1 MSNFLFFVTVLKVP
15 LSVDVNNQTFIAS
28 MEQKL
33 ATAFVMAFERQKQ
46 IAEGT
51 YEPLRRRRAA
61 QVQDTVV
68 NVSIFVI
75 ICKIDWS
82 QSTYSCGLLWLIA
95 IHVYDE
101 FFSEEASGA
110 YFQPIVYI
118 YSFF

>member
-1 MSNFLFFVTVLKVP
+1 MRVYWVVTGKLFGYSKYKTFQYKAKKEEQLSNFLFFVTVLKVP

-75 ICKIDWS
+75 ICKIDWL
-82 QSTYSCGLLWLIA
+82 QSTYCCGLL
-95 IHVYDE
+95 
-101 FFSEEASGA
+101 
-110 YFQPIVYI
+110 
-118 YSFF
+118 

>member
-1 MSNFLFFVTVLKVP
+1 MDTVNTKPFNIRLKKKSNCLIFLFFVTVLKVP

-75 ICKIDWS
+75 ICKIDWL
-82 QSTYSCGLLWLIA
+82 QSTYCCGLL
-95 IHVYDE
+95 
-101 FFSEEASGA
+101 
-110 YFQPIVYI
+110 
-118 YSFF
+118 